1 MTVVPWSRGPVTHMI
16 EEGALH
22 CGRAE
27 KEMSQREINEGMA
40 LLQNMLME
48 GNISQETMFQV
59 RDSFQD
65 ILQ

>member
-1 MTVVPWSRGPVTHMI
+1 MI